1 MSQFTPT
8 LDDIRITFF
17 KETQKILT
25 DDVKAGKV
33 FIVPP
38 AQDADPA
45 LKKIIVLC
53 SFTPGIVDQQ
63 EIGWGTAS
71 GNRHGIWKMTI
82 SSLKDVNANEPWAI
96 AEKLENAFA
105 PYSVSFLPVNSFQDD
120 IATECKINCDFPYS
134 QNIGEMPDKRNGI
147 TVTVPWWTWV
157 EKQEI

>member
-1 MSQFTPT
+1 MSQITPT
-8 LDDIRITFF
+8 LDDIRVAFF
-17 KETQKILT
+17 RETQKILA
-25 DDVKAGKV
+25 DDVRSGKV
-33 FIVPP
+33 FLVPP

-53 SFTPGIVDQQ
+53 SFTPGIVDRQ

-71 GNRHGIWKMTI
+71 GERKGIWKMTI

-105 PYSVSFLPVNSFQDD
+105 PYSVEFLPVTDFQAD

-134 QNIGEMPDKRNGI
+134 ENIGTQPDGRNHV

-157 EKQEI
+157 EN